1 MEYHEQP
8 NVQREPT
15 PEVVHQLLDS
25 SFTWVAKIVKE
36 YPGNSD
42 PISAT
47 TQEANERNIYQS
59 LAAANCDEYFEIKI
73 NEINYKDDDV
83 HTAERFR
90 LKYIFGVGEYELT
103 TTGKQ
108 QIKGDGIED
117 AEGTD
122 EAFAEAVESLQGYL
136 EQPFYPATPDEIRYF
151 AEVVEV
157 GALGNAFFNFDIFEQ
172 RLKDYIDGTASE

>member
-1 MEYHEQP
+1 MEFHEHP
-8 NVQREPT
+8 DVQREPT
-15 PEVVHQLLDS
+15 PEALHQILDS

-36 YPGNSD
+36 HPGNSD

-59 LAAANCDEYFEIKI
+59 LAAAKYDEYFEIKI
-73 NEINYKDDDV
+73 NEINYEDEDV
-83 HTAERFR
+83 NTAERFR

-108 QIKGDGIED
+108 QIKSDSIDDADGS
-117 AEGTD
+117 D
-122 EAFAEAVESLQGYL
+122 EAFAEAIDSLRGYL
-136 EQPFYPATPDEIRYF
+136 EQPFYPATPEEISYF

-157 GALGNAFFNFDIFEQ
+157 GVLGNAFFDFDSFEQ
-172 RLKDYIDGTASE
+172 ELKDHIDGTADE